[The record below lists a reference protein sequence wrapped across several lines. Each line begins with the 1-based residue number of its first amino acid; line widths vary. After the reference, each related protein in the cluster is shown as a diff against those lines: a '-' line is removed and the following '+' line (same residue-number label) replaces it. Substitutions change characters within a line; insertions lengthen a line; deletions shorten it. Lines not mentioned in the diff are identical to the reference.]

1 MASTFKALH
10 RRSFLVG
17 SLLASTAPL
26 WARWKTAAL
35 AVPIEEA
42 SVESLQKAMTQ
53 GNTTSVELIRQYLQ
67 RIQTI
72 DRSGPTLRSVLEVNP
87 DALDIAR
94 SLDAERKAQGPRGPL
109 HGIPVLIKDNI
120 DTADKM
126 KTTAGSLALV
136 NAPTPKEDAPL
147 VAALRQAGAVILG
160 KTNLSE
166 WANFRSTR
174 SSSGWSGRG
183 LQTKNPYALD
193 RNPSG
198 SSSGTGSSISA
209 NLATVGIGTET
220 DGSIVSPSNA
230 NGLVGFK
237 PTVGLVS
244 RRGIIPISHT
254 QDTPGPMTR
263 SVRDAALVLSAI
275 AGIDPK
281 DPATLMAKGKIKK
294 DYTEG
299 FETASL
305 KGVRLGLLKT
315 YVSRHPEVEKVARKV
330 LDRLSAEGAILVDVE
345 LPERSTFGEA
355 EREVLSFEFKADL
368 NAYLAER
375 GGAMKTLKDLID
387 YNESHKDTAMPFFG
401 QEIFLTAQARGDLK
415 DEAYLKALA
424 ICAQGAR
431 QDGIDAYLEKYK
443 VEALISPTST
453 PAWLTD
459 HINVTGG
466 GGFSCSSL
474 PAVAGYPHLTIPMGS
489 VHGLPIGMSLIGNA
503 WSDHRILQLGYAF
516 EKITQARFAPRFLT
530 SAEVPN

>member
-1 MASTFKALH
+1 MDCGLNCPS
-10 RRSFLVG
+10 VG
-17 SLLASTAPL
+17 AG
-26 WARWKTAAL
+26 
-35 AVPIEEA
+35 VPIEEA
-42 SVESLQKAMTQ
+42 SVESLQKAMT
-53 GNTTSVELIRQYLQ
+53 GGSTTSVELVLQYIV
-67 RIQTI
+67 RIQTL

-87 DALDIAR
+87 DAMDIAR
-94 SLDAERKAQGPRGPL
+94 SLDAERIAKGPRGPL

-126 KTTAGSLALV
+126 KTTAGSLALL
-136 NAPTPKEDAPL
+136 NTPTPKEDAPL
-147 VAALRQAGAVILG
+147 VAALRKAGAVILG

-166 WANFRSTR
+166 WANYRSTR

-198 SSSGTGSSISA
+198 SSSGTGSSISS

-275 AGIDPK
+275 AGVDPK
-281 DPATLMAKGKIKK
+281 DPATLMAEGRICK
-294 DYTEG
+294 DYTQG
-299 FETASL
+299 FDTATL

-315 YVSRHPEVEKVARKV
+315 YVSRHPEVEKVVYKV
-330 LDRLSAEGAILVDVE
+330 LDRLREEGAILVDVE
-345 LPERSTFGEA
+345 LPARSPFCEA
-355 EREVLSFEFKADL
+355 EGEVLSYEFKTDL
-368 NAYLAER
+368 NTYLAER
-375 GGAMKTLKDLID
+375 GGEIRTLKELIS
-387 YNESHKDTAMPFFG
+387 YNETHRDIEMPFFG
-401 QEIFLTAQARGDLK
+401 QEMFLMSQARGTLK
-415 DEAYLKALA
+415 DEAYLKALET
-424 ICAQGAR
+424 CAQGAR
-431 QDGIDAYLEKYK
+431 KDGIDAYLEKYQ

-459 HINVTGG
+459 HVNVTGG

-474 PAVAGYPHLTIPMGS
+474 PAVAGYPHLTIPTGA
-489 VHGLPIGMSLIGNA
+489 VYGLPIGMSLIGTA

-516 EKITQARFAPRFLT
+516 EKITQARFAPRFLV